1 MKITKTPKVNTC
13 LMLLLTFV
21 TAVLFLPWNISHA
34 QSNSTQNSQPDL
46 IGVVKSLS
54 GSKITIYIAKLSSQS
69 DGRGFG
75 RGRIELTSKTQTIT
89 VSSKT
94 SIVTRSFQNDQVVE
108 KKLSTKDLK
117 ANNILYI
124 WYADSKKKTI
134 SKILV
139 QGTYDPYQTPELI
152 GVIKKVESSKIT
164 ITVATIERPQQRLN
178 TSNNQSQQKTNP
190 QPPQGRFNR
199 GMMNLK
205 LSSQTKT
212 IAISKSTEIVTRSFQ
227 NGQMTEKKLTV
238 KDLKANNIVYI
249 WYSDSKKTTAKRI
262 MVMGTYSQNSS
273 K

>member
-1 MKITKTPKVNTC
+1 MRISKSLKAYMSLILVF
-13 LMLLLTFV
+13 TFI
-21 TAVLFLPWNISHA
+21 TAVLLLPWDISNA
-34 QSNSTQNSQPDL
+34 QSNGTQNSQPDL

-69 DGRGFG
+69 DSRGFG

-94 SIVTRSFQNDQVVE
+94 SIVTRVFQNGQITE

-117 ANNILYI
+117 TNNILYI
-124 WYADSKKKTI
+124 WYADSKKTTI

-152 GVIKKVESSKIT
+152 GVVKKVESSKIT
-164 ITVATIERPQQRLN
+164 VTVATIQRPQPGQN
-178 TSNNQSQQKTNP
+178 TPNNQSQQNRP
-190 QPPQGRFNR
+190 SQPPQGGFAGR
-199 GMMNLK
+199 MMNLK
-205 LSSQTKT
+205 LSNQTKT

-227 NGQMTEKKLTV
+227 NGKLTEKKLTV
-238 KDLKANNIVYI
+238 KDLKTNNIVYI

-262 MVMGTYSQNSS
+262 MVMGTYSQSS

>member
-1 MKITKTPKVNTC
+1 MSISKSTKAYMSLILILSFIVT
-13 LMLLLTFV
+13 MLV
-21 TAVLFLPWNISHA
+21 VPWNISRA
-34 QSNSTQNSQPDL
+34 QSNATKNSQPDL
-46 IGVVKSLS
+46 IGVVKSIS

-75 RGRIELTSKTQTIT
+75 RSRVELTNKTQTIT

-94 SIVTRSFQNDQVVE
+94 SIVTRVFQNGQVTE

-117 ANNILYI
+117 TNNILYI
-124 WYADSKKKTI
+124 WYADSKKTNI
-134 SKILV
+134 SEILV

-152 GVIKKVESSKIT
+152 GVIKKVESSRIT
-164 ITVATIERPQQRLN
+164 ITVATIERPQPGQN
-178 TSNNQSQQKTNP
+178 TSNNQPQQRLAS
-190 QPPQGRFNR
+190 QPPQGGFGR

-212 IAISKSTEIVTRSFQ
+212 IAISKSTVIVTRTFQ
-227 NGQMTEKKLTV
+227 NGQMTEKKLTI

-262 MVMGTYSQNSS
+262 MVMGTYSQSS